1 MKKLFS
7 IISVALVVVALS
19 VSCTKD
25 NTINNNGNGGSK
37 PSDTPASTSVAGTTW
52 STAEQLGLGTL
63 TLSFTAKDCTLKL
76 TNGKDV
82 ESCTYPYT
90 LSGNTL
96 KTKVKMSVWSRG
108 EEQEA
113 TGTINGNDMNFKL
126 AKNGSNYVFSK
137 K

>member
-1 MKKLFS
+1 MKKFFS

-19 VSCTKD
+19 
-25 NTINNNGNGGSK
+25 
-37 PSDTPASTSVAGTTW
+37 
-52 STAEQLGLGTL
+52 
-63 TLSFTAKDCTLKL
+63 
-76 TNGKDV
+76 
-82 ESCTYPYT
+82 
-90 LSGNTL
+90 GNTV